1 MAKPRSNAELIHR
14 FCNGY
19 REHVTVGNMS
29 IAGNTI
35 FSYRL
40 PIGRYV
46 GSTLLIHSASNSN
59 TTNQHVSKLWNAA
72 HGRIIRPQCISS
84 AKANYDQ
91 VKALLPEILLLA
103 SRARLRKS
111 SYLARAT
118 SLMEAANEFTELEGG
133 APLFDIAKE
142 LGKDLTEIAAIAR
155 AEAKKRRLEEAA
167 RAAKVL
173 ADNLAAIE
181 AWKAGVLTNLDWK
194 VRDNVEPQLRVAGN
208 AIQTSRGAEI
218 PLEVAP
224 TLWKMILRAKAKHND
239 YTPGFK
245 LGHYTL
251 TKISSAGDITV
262 GCHHIKF
269 DELNRIAGLLGL
281 QDVAA

>member
-1 MAKPRSNAELIHR
+1 
-14 FCNGY
+14 
-19 REHVTVGNMS
+19 MS
-29 IAGNTI
+29 IANNTI

-59 TTNQHVSKLWNAA
+59 TTNRHISKLYSSS
-72 HGRIIRPQCISS
+72 HGHIIRPEYISS
-84 AKANYDQ
+84 TRDNYEH
-91 VKALLPEILLLA
+91 VKEQLPGILLQA

-111 SYLARAT
+111 FHLNHAT
-118 SLMEAANEFTELEGG
+118 RLMESSNEFVNLEGG

-142 LGKDLTEIAAIAR
+142 LGKDLTEIAAIAK
-155 AEAKKRRLEEAA
+155 AEDKKRRLEEAA

-194 VRDNVEPQLRVAGN
+194 VRNNVEPQLRVVGSV
-208 AIQTSRGAEI
+208 IQTSRGAEI

-239 YTPGFK
+239 YTPGLE

-281 QDVAA
+281 QDVAT